1 MKVGDL
7 CKLKQHCLLSDK
19 WATIISTSDSLRCVK
34 IIFLD
39 DGKIVSALKSN
50 LEVYSESR

>member
-7 CKLKQHCLLSDK
+7 VKLKQHCLFSDK
-19 WATIISTSDSLRCVK
+19 WAMIVSVPDQLKCVK
-34 IIFLD
+34 IVFLD
-39 DGKIVSALKSN
+39 DGKKISALMSN

>member
-7 CKLKQHCLLSDK
+7 VKLKQHCLYSGK
-19 WATIISTSDSLRCVK
+19 WAMIVAVPDQLKCVK
-34 IIFLD
+34 IVFLD
-39 DGKIVSALKSN
+39 DGKKISALMSN

>member
-50 LEVYSESR
+50 LEVYSEHR